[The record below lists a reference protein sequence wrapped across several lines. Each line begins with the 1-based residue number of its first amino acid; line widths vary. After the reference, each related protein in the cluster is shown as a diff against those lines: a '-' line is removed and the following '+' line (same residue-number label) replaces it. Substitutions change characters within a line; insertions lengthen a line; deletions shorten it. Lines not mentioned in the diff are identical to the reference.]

1 MMLKVLSRDVQVLDK
16 APVNLRLLEATKVT
30 NCLACAQ
37 CCTFAFSNRLMFLAH
52 VSDMQMGKA
61 VCTLHAHQDAAVVVA
76 AQRLTSAWRATAV
89 AALQHAKRAMAMQ
102 KAQLD
107 SQIEDK
113 IC

>member
-1 MMLKVLSRDVQVLDK
+1 MLKLPSPAVQVLEK

-30 NCLACAQ
+30 TRLACAQ
-37 CCTFAFSNRLMFLAH
+37 CCTFASSDRLMFPAH
-52 VSDMQMGKA
+52 VSCMQMGKA
-61 VCTLHAHQDAAVVVA
+61 VCTLHGHQDAAVVVA

-102 KAQLD
+102 KAQSD
-107 SQIEDK
+107 SQVEEK